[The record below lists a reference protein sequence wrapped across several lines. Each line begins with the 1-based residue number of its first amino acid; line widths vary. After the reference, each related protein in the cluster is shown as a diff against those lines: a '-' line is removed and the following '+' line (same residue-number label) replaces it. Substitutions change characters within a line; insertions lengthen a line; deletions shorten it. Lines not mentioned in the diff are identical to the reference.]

1 MGGWKSF
8 SEALGGRKKP
18 RAKGLCSVG
27 QGFLFL
33 VLLAYL
39 QSGCSRHSRKEQGW
53 KTPCPFYLEAFGSFK
68 SLFHPLEHPHVSRH
82 SQHLSLPSQPEAQSV
97 SRRPGAE
104 REAPK
109 KRSPALIY
117 GLIPTKRL
125 WSRAQPCAR
134 ESCQRE
140 GKEGERE
147 EARAVP
153 AGAD

>member
-1 MGGWKSF
+1 M
-8 SEALGGRKKP
+8 ENI
-18 RAKGLCSVG
+18 
-27 QGFLFL
+27 
-33 VLLAYL
+33 VLLLPGRFWVLRITFPPTRASSCL
-39 QSGCSRHSRKEQGW
+39 KAL
-53 KTPCPFYLEAFGSFK
+53 PAP
-68 SLFHPLEHPHVSRH
+68 
-82 SQHLSLPSQPEAQSV
+82 LPSFPAFPEAQRV

-109 KRSPALIY
+109 KRSPALIN

-125 WSRAQPCAR
+125 WSRAQPRAR